1 MAGQPARERHR
12 RALADKSASERQTM
26 VDVATSLNLENR
38 HLAHCKPKSFSFLR
52 ALHGYADLIP
62 CPGPLT

>member
-1 MAGQPARERHR
+1 
-12 RALADKSASERQTM
+12 M

-38 HLAHCKPKSFSFLR
+38 HLVHCKPKSFSFLR